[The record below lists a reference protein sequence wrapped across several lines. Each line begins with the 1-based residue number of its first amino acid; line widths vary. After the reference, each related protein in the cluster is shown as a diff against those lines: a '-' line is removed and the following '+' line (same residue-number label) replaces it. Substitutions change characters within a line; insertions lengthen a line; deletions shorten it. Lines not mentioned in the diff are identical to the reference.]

1 MTEEQNKWNARWR
14 DKADS
19 ADWQADTWLQRIY
32 PLLAKEVAG
41 GRALDLACGAGRN
54 AIYLAEQGLQVT
66 AVDISEVALSQ
77 LLIEGERRKLSISTL
92 QVDLEVPE
100 PRWPAG
106 PFDLLLDFFFLSRP
120 LLTHLPHIVRPGGF
134 AVVRTFSSAASDIFG
149 AVDTKFALQP
159 GELLEIFS
167 GWQVLLHEEGL
178 EPSRKGGSL
187 AGIVARRQT

>member
-14 DKADS
+14 DKAAS
-19 ADWQADTWLQRIY
+19 ADWQADPWLLRVY
-32 PLLAKEVAG
+32 PLLEKQVAG

-66 AVDISEVALSQ
+66 AVDIAEVALSQ
-77 LLIEGERRKLSISTL
+77 LLSEGKRRKLSISTL
-92 QVDLEVPE
+92 QLDLEAPE

-106 PFDLLLDFFFLSRP
+106 PFDLVLDFFFLSRP
-120 LLTHLPHIVRPGGF
+120 LLTRFAQIVRPGGF
-134 AVVRTFSSAASDIFG
+134 AVVRTFSSAASDLFG
-149 AVDTKFALQP
+149 EVDTNFALRP
-159 GELLEIFS
+159 GELPEIFS